1 MEESTLGLDFRSL
14 SLLSPS
20 PRLPMWPLG
29 SHCFWFL
36 WQESLTYLQDTR
48 DCKENPQTCSPTLTL
63 PVLSVIK
70 PNPVPGDLAVWWEG
84 KHKLM

>member
-29 SHCFWFL
+29 SHYFWFL

-48 DCKENPQTCSPTLTL
+48 DCKENT
-63 PVLSVIK
+63 
-70 PNPVPGDLAVWWEG
+70 
-84 KHKLM
+84 